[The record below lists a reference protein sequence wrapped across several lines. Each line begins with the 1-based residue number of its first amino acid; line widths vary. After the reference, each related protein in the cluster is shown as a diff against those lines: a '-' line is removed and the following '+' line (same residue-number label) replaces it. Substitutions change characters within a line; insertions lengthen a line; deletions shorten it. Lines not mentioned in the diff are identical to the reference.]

1 MDSGNTKNA
10 KSALCS
16 QSHSNR
22 QVTFMK
28 SIFQILLYSL
38 LFLILSFGLFS
49 EENVMAGSHEDGERL
64 LEESQ
69 YSKAESLAIS
79 LLTNNPSDPK
89 AEFILTRAWI
99 GIAREEKKRGNYDQ
113 AKQFF
118 QKAYLKWPLNQELK
132 SEIENLRKLPS
143 QRSFGQTSFGKALG
157 SNTVI
162 LLDSEIYRSVQ
173 EIKEELNSI
182 LLQTRTYNQENEKSN
197 SKEKYYQISVLVLA
211 IFSVL
216 NFIFIFLLWRKK

>member
-1 MDSGNTKNA
+1 
-10 KSALCS
+10 
-16 QSHSNR
+16 
-22 QVTFMK
+22 MK
-28 SIFQILLYSL
+28 SIILIILSSI
-38 LFLILSFGLFS
+38 LFLILSFGLSS

-99 GIAREEKKRGNYDQ
+99 GLAREEKKRGNYDR

-132 SEIENLRKLPS
+132 SEIENLRKMPS
-143 QRSFGQTSFGKALG
+143 QRGFGQAGFGKSSGG

-162 LLDSEIYRSVQ
+162 LLDSEIYRSVAD
-173 EIKEELNSI
+173 IKEELNSI
-182 LLQTRTYNQENEKSN
+182 LLQSRTYNQENENSN
-197 SKEKYYQISVLVLA
+197 SKEKYYQITILVLA
-211 IFSVL
+211 LFSSANLV
-216 NFIFIFLLWRKK
+216 FTVLLWRRK

>member
-1 MDSGNTKNA
+1 
-10 KSALCS
+10 
-16 QSHSNR
+16 
-22 QVTFMK
+22 MK
-28 SIFQILLYSL
+28 SILKYSTIPLLL
-38 LFLILSFGLFS
+38 LILSFGLSS

-69 YSKAESLAIS
+69 YAKAESLAIS

-99 GIAREEKKRGNYDQ
+99 GLAREEKKRGNYDR

-132 SEIENLRKLPS
+132 AEIENLRKMPS
-143 QRSFGQTSFGKALG
+143 QRNFAQSGFGKGSG

-173 EIKEELNSI
+173 DLKEELNSI
-182 LLQTRTYNQENEKSN
+182 LLQTKTYNHENETSH
-197 SKEKYYQISVLVLA
+197 SKEKYYQIAIILLT
-211 IFSVL
+211 IFSSL
-216 NFIFIFLLWRKK
+216 NLILTIFIWRRR

>member
-1 MDSGNTKNA
+1 
-10 KSALCS
+10 
-16 QSHSNR
+16 
-22 QVTFMK
+22 MK

>member
-1 MDSGNTKNA
+1 
-10 KSALCS
+10 
-16 QSHSNR
+16 
-22 QVTFMK
+22 MK
-28 SIFQILLYSL
+28 SIFQILPYSL
-38 LFLILSFGLFS
+38 LFLILSFGLFP

-64 LEESQ
+64 LEENQ

-99 GIAREEKKRGNYDQ
+99 GIAKEEKKRGNYDR

-132 SEIENLRKLPS
+132 SEIENLRKMPS
-143 QRSFGQTSFGKALG
+143 QRSLGQTSFGKGSG

-173 EIKEELNSI
+173 EIKDELNSI
-182 LLQTRTYNQENEKSN
+182 LLQTRGYNQENEKSN
-197 SKEKYYQISVLVLA
+197 SKEKYYQVA
-211 IFSVL
+211 IILLTAFSSL
-216 NFIFIFLLWRKK
+216 NLILTIFIWRRK

>member
-1 MDSGNTKNA
+1 
-10 KSALCS
+10 
-16 QSHSNR
+16 
-22 QVTFMK
+22 MK

-38 LFLILSFGLFS
+38 LFLIFSFGLFS

-69 YSKAESLAIS
+69 YSKAENLAIS

-99 GIAREEKKRGNYDQ
+99 GIAREEKKRGNYDR

-132 SEIENLRKLPS
+132 SEIENLRKMPS
-143 QRSFGQTSFGKALG
+143 QRGVGQTSFGKGSG

-162 LLDSEIYRSVQ
+162 LLDSEIYRSIQ
-173 EIKEELNSI
+173 DIKEELNSI
-182 LLQTRTYNQENEKSN
+182 LPQTRSYHQENEKSH
-197 SKEKYYQISVLVLA
+197 SKEKFYQIAVILLT
-211 IFSVL
+211 IFSIL
-216 NFIFIFLLWRKK
+216 NLIFTIFLWRRK

>member
-1 MDSGNTKNA
+1 
-10 KSALCS
+10 
-16 QSHSNR
+16 
-22 QVTFMK
+22 MK
-28 SIFQILLYSL
+28 SIIQIVFHTLLL
-38 LFLILSFGLFS
+38 LNLSFGLYS
-49 EENVMAGSHEDGERL
+49 EENFMAGSHEDGERL

-69 YSKAESLAIS
+69 YSKAENLAIS

-99 GIAREEKKRGNYDQ
+99 GLAREEKKRGNYDR

-132 SEIENLRKLPS
+132 AEIENLRKMPS
-143 QRSFGQTSFGKALG
+143 QRGIGQASFGKSSG

-173 EIKEELNSI
+173 DIKDELKSI
-182 LLQTRTYNQENEKSN
+182 FLQTRSYREQNERFS
-197 SKEKYYQISVLVLA
+197 SKEKFYQTVIVVLGL
-211 IFSVL
+211 FSLMNLV
-216 NFIFIFLLWRKK
+216 FTFLMWRRK

>member
-1 MDSGNTKNA
+1 
-10 KSALCS
+10 
-16 QSHSNR
+16 
-22 QVTFMK
+22 MK
-28 SIFQILLYSL
+28 SIFQIILYSL

-49 EENVMAGSHEDGERL
+49 EENVMAGSHEDGERF

-99 GIAREEKKRGNYDQ
+99 GIAREEKKRGNYDR

-132 SEIENLRKLPS
+132 SEIENLRKMPS
-143 QRSFGQTSFGKALG
+143 QRSLGQTSFGKGSG

-173 EIKEELNSI
+173 DIKDELNSI
-182 LLQTRTYNQENEKSN
+182 LLQTRGYNQENEKSN
-197 SKEKYYQISVLVLA
+197 SKEKYYQIA
-211 IFSVL
+211 IILLTAFSSL
-216 NFIFIFLLWRKK
+216 NLILTIFIWRKK

>member
-1 MDSGNTKNA
+1 
-10 KSALCS
+10 
-16 QSHSNR
+16 
-22 QVTFMK
+22 
-28 SIFQILLYSL
+28 
-38 LFLILSFGLFS
+38 
-49 EENVMAGSHEDGERL
+49 MAGSHEDGERL

-99 GIAREEKKRGNYDQ
+99 GIAREEKRRGNYDR

-132 SEIENLRKLPS
+132 AEIENLRKMPS
-143 QRSFGQTSFGKALG
+143 QRSFGQANFGKRSSS

-162 LLDSEIYRSVQ
+162 LLDSEIYRSVAD
-173 EIKEELNSI
+173 IKEELNSI
-182 LLQTRTYNQENEKSN
+182 LLQTRSYSQENEKSN
-197 SKEKYYQISVLVLA
+197 SKEKYYQITIILLT
-211 IFSVL
+211 IFTSL
-216 NFIFIFLLWRKK
+216 NLILTIFIWRRK

>member
-1 MDSGNTKNA
+1 
-10 KSALCS
+10 
-16 QSHSNR
+16 
-22 QVTFMK
+22 MK
-28 SIFQILLYSL
+28 SIMLVILSSI
-38 LFLILSFGLFS
+38 LFLILSFGLS
-49 EENVMAGSHEDGERL
+49 SKENVMAGSHEDGERL

-99 GIAREEKKRGNYDQ
+99 GIAREEKKRGNYDR

-132 SEIENLRKLPS
+132 SEIENLRKMPS
-143 QRSFGQTSFGKALG
+143 QRSFGQASFGKSSG

-173 EIKEELNSI
+173 DIKEELNSI
-182 LLQTRTYNQENEKSN
+182 LLQTKSYREQNEILS
-197 SKEKYYQISVLVLA
+197 SKETFYQTVIVVLGLFSSMNL
-211 IFSVL
+211 IFT
-216 NFIFIFLLWRKK
+216 FLLWRRK

>member
-1 MDSGNTKNA
+1 
-10 KSALCS
+10 
-16 QSHSNR
+16 
-22 QVTFMK
+22 
-28 SIFQILLYSL
+28 
-38 LFLILSFGLFS
+38 
-49 EENVMAGSHEDGERL
+49 MAGSHEDGERL

-99 GIAREEKKRGNYDQ
+99 GIASEEKKRGNYDR

-132 SEIENLRKLPS
+132 SEIENLRKMPR
-143 QRSFGQTSFGKALG
+143 QRDFGQTSFGKGTG

-173 EIKEELNSI
+173 DIKEELNSI
-182 LLQTRTYNQENEKSN
+182 LLQTKATNVSSEKTFSNERI
-197 SKEKYYQISVLVLA
+197 YQIALILIGGISL
-211 IFSVL
+211 L
-216 NFIFIFLLWRKK
+216 NLIMNFLIWRKK

>member
-1 MDSGNTKNA
+1 
-10 KSALCS
+10 
-16 QSHSNR
+16 
-22 QVTFMK
+22 MK
-28 SIFQILLYSL
+28 SIIKYSTIPLLL
-38 LFLILSFGLFS
+38 LILSFGLSS

-69 YSKAESLAIS
+69 YAKAESLAIS

-99 GIAREEKKRGNYDQ
+99 GLAREEKKRGNYDR

-132 SEIENLRKLPS
+132 AEIENLRKMPS
-143 QRSFGQTSFGKALG
+143 QRNFGQSGFGKGSG

-173 EIKEELNSI
+173 DIKEELNSMYR
-182 LLQTRTYNQENEKSN
+182 QTQSHNNERSN
-197 SKEKYYQISVLVLA
+197 FSSREMFYRISILVLSC
-211 IFSVL
+211 FSVL
-216 NFIFIFLLWRKK
+216 NFIFTFMIWKRK

>member
-1 MDSGNTKNA
+1 
-10 KSALCS
+10 
-16 QSHSNR
+16 
-22 QVTFMK
+22 MK
-28 SIFQILLYSL
+28 SIFQIILYAL
-38 LFLILSFGLFS
+38 LFIILSFGLSS

-69 YSKAESLAIS
+69 YAKAENLAIS

-99 GIAREEKKRGNYDQ
+99 GLAREEKKRGNYDR

-132 SEIENLRKLPS
+132 AEIENLRKIPS
-143 QRSFGQTSFGKALG
+143 QRNFGQSGFGKG
-157 SNTVI
+157 SSSNTVI

-173 EIKEELNSI
+173 DIKEELNSI
-182 LLQTRTYNQENEKSN
+182 LLQSKVFNQENERIS
-197 SKEKYYQISVLVLA
+197 SKEKFYQIALICLTLFSLA
-211 IFSVL
+211 NLIFT
-216 NFIFIFLLWRKK
+216 FLLWIRR

>member
-1 MDSGNTKNA
+1 
-10 KSALCS
+10 
-16 QSHSNR
+16 
-22 QVTFMK
+22 MK
-28 SIFQILLYSL
+28 SIFQIILYTL
-38 LFLILSFGLFS
+38 LFLSFGLFS

-99 GIAREEKKRGNYDQ
+99 GIAREEKKRGNYDR

-132 SEIENLRKLPS
+132 SEIENLRKMPS
-143 QRSFGQTSFGKALG
+143 QRGFGQASLGKGSG

-162 LLDSEIYRSVQ
+162 LLDSEIYRSVAD
-173 EIKEELNSI
+173 IKEELNSI
-182 LLQTRTYNQENEKSN
+182 LLQTRTYHQENEKVN
-197 SKEKYYQISVLVLA
+197 SKEKYYQAALVTLA
-211 IFSVL
+211 IISFL
-216 NFIFIFLLWRKK
+216 NFILTIFIWRKK

>member
-1 MDSGNTKNA
+1 
-10 KSALCS
+10 
-16 QSHSNR
+16 
-22 QVTFMK
+22 MK
-28 SIFQILLYSL
+28 SIFQILPYSL
-38 LFLILSFGLFS
+38 LFLILSFGLFP

-64 LEESQ
+64 LEENQ

-99 GIAREEKKRGNYDQ
+99 GIAKEEKKRGNYDR

-132 SEIENLRKLPS
+132 SEIENLRKMPS
-143 QRSFGQTSFGKALG
+143 QRSLGQTSFGKSSG

-173 EIKEELNSI
+173 DIKEELNSI
-182 LLQTRTYNQENEKSN
+182 LLHAKATNVSSEKTFSNERI
-197 SKEKYYQISVLVLA
+197 YQIALILIGGISL
-211 IFSVL
+211 L
-216 NFIFIFLLWRKK
+216 NLIMNFLIWRKK